1 MWTCVGRMG
10 SGLVTS
16 LSPRV
21 HIIHVTALQRHF
33 VLVWVWYINICTVTH
48 PVRLFIVLDEISI
61 CQALCTV
68 PTKSAVYY
76 ANQALCTVPTKH
88 CVLCQPSAVYC
99 ANQALCTVPTKHCVL
114 CQPSA
119 VYCAN
124 QALRT
129 VPTKRHVLCQ
139 TNVVYCAKQAPFS
152 SVFRAWRI
160 ACTRRSRRTECG
172 TWTSFYARWQTSCKK
187 GHSSSS

>member
-99 ANQALCTVPTKHCVL
+99 ANQAL
-114 CQPSA
+114 
-119 VYCAN
+119 
-124 QALRT
+124 RT